1 MSSPRRILLLAT
13 GLANTSA
20 NLVPAGM
27 VTALPAVGAVDELF
41 RESLFRESLFC
52 ESGGVRICAF
62 SCAVQASPISNTGS
76 TTKIGFVVVPARVR
90 KATLVETLRR
100 QR

>member
-13 GLANTSA
+13 GLASTSA

-27 VTALPAVGAVDELF
+27 VTALPAVGAVDELYC
-41 RESLFRESLFC
+41 ETLFC
-52 ESGGVRICAF
+52 ESVGVRICAF